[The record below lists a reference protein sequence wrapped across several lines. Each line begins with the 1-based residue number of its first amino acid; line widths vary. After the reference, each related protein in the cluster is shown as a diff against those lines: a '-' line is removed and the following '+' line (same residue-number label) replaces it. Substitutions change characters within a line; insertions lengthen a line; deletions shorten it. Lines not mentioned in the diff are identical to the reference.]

1 MQIPAGS
8 GPGAT
13 GAQLPPAAAEQDLHL
28 PQGPLEQQTPSVQKV
43 LRHCAPEL
51 HAEPSGRRLVQDPA
65 WQTSPVMQSVF
76 WPHMVRQEL
85 VPQT

>member
-1 MQIPAGS
+1 VQIPAGS

-13 GAQLPPAAAEQDLHL
+13 GAQLPPAAAEQDLHV

-65 WQTSPVMQSVF
+65 WQMSPVTQSVF